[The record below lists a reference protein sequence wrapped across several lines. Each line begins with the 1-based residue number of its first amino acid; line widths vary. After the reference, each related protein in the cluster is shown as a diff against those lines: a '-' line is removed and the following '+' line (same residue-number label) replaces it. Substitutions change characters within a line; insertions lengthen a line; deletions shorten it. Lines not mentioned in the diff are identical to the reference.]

1 MFTTTQ
7 EEMRPE
13 RFDTWLTVDRKG
25 LYCRPG
31 GFHID
36 PCGGAKRAVIIEGL
50 DGRKRRDL
58 SLRFVAEAWSAFAEI
73 GG

>member
-1 MFTTTQ
+1 LFYTTQ
-7 EEMRPE
+7 EGTRPD

-36 PCGGAKRAVIIEGL
+36 PYGGAKRAVIIEGL